1 MLRLPS
7 FAYLQPRTLAEALR
21 MKRDSGPDG
30 MYVAGGT
37 DLYPNMKRR
46 HQDPKTVISLM
57 GIEELRRLEGWNVGT
72 CVTLTALSNFPSFQR
87 SHSAVTQAA
96 RLVSTPLLRN
106 MGTLGG
112 NLCLDTRCNYYD
124 QTYEWRKAID
134 FCMKKDG
141 HICWVAPSSPRCWA
155 VSSSDVAPVAVAI
168 GAEFLLV
175 GPQGERVIPAGR
187 FYHNDGINY
196 LTKQPDEIL
205 VEGRLPAPDGWDAGY
220 HKLRRRGSFDF
231 PLLGV
236 AAWVRWDGTT
246 LTHARIVLGGV
257 ASRPQEIPE
266 AAAALRDGELGDDAI
281 AAAAAAAYR
290 PAKPLDNT
298 DFDLSWRKQMTRVY
312 VKAAL
317 EELRQRR
324 GAAPPRS
331 TPSSP
336 SPRAPRAPCRGS
348 P

>member
-7 FAYLQPRTLAEALR
+7 FTYLQPRTLPEALA
-21 MKRDSGPDG
+21 MKADAGPQG

-46 HQDPKTVISLM
+46 HQEPRVVISLM
-57 GIEELRRLEGWNVGT
+57 GVRDLARCEMRDAGCVLGP
-72 CVTLTALSNFPSFQR
+72 CVTLSELTAYPAIRLPAYA
-87 SHSAVTQAA
+87 AVVHAA
-96 RLVSTPLLRN
+96 DLVSTPLLRN

-155 VSSSDVAPVAVAI
+155 VSSSDVAPVMVAI
-168 GAEFLLV
+168 GAEYRLV
-175 GPQGERVIPAGR
+175 GPSPAAERVVPAAR

-196 LTKQPDEIL
+196 PPKQPGAIL
-205 VEGRLPAPDGWDAGY
+205 AAVRLPPPDGWDAVY

-231 PLLGV
+231 PVLGV
-236 AAWVRWDGTT
+236 AAWVKWQRGSRNAERETVAE
-246 LTHARIVLGGV
+246 ARIVLGGV
-257 ASRPQEIPE
+257 ASWPQEMPE
-266 AAAALRDGELGDDAI
+266 AAAALAGTALEDAAI
-281 AAAAAAAYR
+281 AAAAEAAYR

-312 VKAAL
+312 VTRAL
-317 EELRQRR
+317 EELRRR
-324 GAAPPRS
+324 R
-331 TPSSP
+331 
-336 SPRAPRAPCRGS
+336 
-348 P
+348 

>member
-7 FAYLQPRTLAEALR
+7 FTYLQPKTLKEALA
-21 MKRDSGPDG
+21 MKSDAGPDG

-46 HQDPKTVISLM
+46 HQEPRTVISLM
-57 GIEELRRLEGWNVGT
+57 GIPELRAGGRSAGRPDGGVVLGS
-72 CVTLTALSNFPSFQR
+72 CITLTELSASPPVRQ
-87 SHSAVTQAA
+87 SARAVGEAA
-96 RLVSTPLLRN
+96 ALVSTPLLRN

-175 GPQGERVIPAGR
+175 GPQGERVVPAGR

-205 VEGRLPAPDGWDAGY
+205 VEVRLPAPDGWDAVY

-231 PLLGV
+231 PVLGV
-236 AAWVRWDGTT
+236 AAWVRREGRKVAD
-246 LTHARIVLGGV
+246 APSVLGG
-257 ASRPQEIPE
+257 AGTWPQEIPE

-298 DFDLSWRKQMTRVY
+298 DFDLSWRKQMTRVH
-312 VKAAL
+312 VTRAL
-317 EELRQRR
+317 EELRGRR
-324 GAAPPRS
+324 
-331 TPSSP
+331 
-336 SPRAPRAPCRGS
+336 
-348 P
+348 